1 MRAIYKK
8 PTRGAT
14 WAPGRGR
21 EVLGLD
27 SAGEGVFVEDKTPL
41 AAEGCADVAGVA
53 AVLAGFEPACLAQ
66 ARFDDD
72 GVLAVAEDAFK
83 GAFVDEKFGFD
94 VAVVAE

>member
-1 MRAIYKK
+1 M
-8 PTRGAT
+8 

-41 AAEGCADVAGVA
+41 AAKGCADVAGVA

-72 GVLAVAEDAFK
+72 GVLAVAKDAFK